1 MSETEAE
8 EPAAAAVRLRNP
20 WWIPPFLGRVPAG
33 VEAGHLRVLGAVA
46 LALFFEEY
54 DLAMLTNALKFIAED
69 LGMAEASLPT
79 YLGVVRLGAL
89 PALFLIPLADRF
101 GRRRIFLLSLAGS
114 GIVTFLTAFS
124 RTPAEFVLLQMCC
137 RAFFVAGSAV
147 SVVMISEEF
156 PARSRGWGIGMLA
169 ALGVSGHGFAALLF
183 SQIDFLPFGWRFLYA
198 VGIVPVVFLPLF
210 AARLRETRRFEAH
223 RAGLG
228 AEDGG
233 GGVLGALAPAFRL
246 ARHHPLR
253 AVGITLTAGVASLG
267 MIAAFQFTSYYVL
280 KVHGWSPGDYA
291 LMVLVGG
298 GVGIIGNV
306 VAGHLGDV
314 VGRRRVG
321 FLVLAAFPLFV
332 TLFYRAPGFLVPLA
346 FVGFVFCS
354 SAGRTILRAFSTELF
369 PTSQRGTAAGW
380 FALVDTLGAAGGL
393 LLLGAGAREEGDV
406 ERLIPYLT
414 SMVLVGGIA
423 LLFFPETGRREL
435 EEISAD
441 PPGGGPGA

>member
-1 MSETEAE
+1 MSEAGAAE
-8 EPAAAAVRLRNP
+8 PRAAAARLRNP
-20 WWIPPFLGRVPAG
+20 WWMPPFLGRVPVG
-33 VEAGHLRVLGAVA
+33 VKAGHLRVLGAVA

-69 LGMAEASLPT
+69 LGMAEAALPT

-101 GRRRIFLLSLAGS
+101 GRRRVFLFSLAGS

-124 RTPAEFVLLQMCC
+124 RTPTEFVFLQMCC

-147 SVVMISEEF
+147 SVVMITEEF
-156 PARSRGWGIGMLA
+156 PAHSRGWGIGMLA

-183 SQIDFLPFGWRFLYA
+183 SQIEHLPFGWRFLYA
-198 VGIVPVVFLPLF
+198 VGIVPVLFLPLF
-210 AARLRETRRFEAH
+210 AARLRETRRFEVH
-223 RAGLG
+223 RAEREDAGSGTGLS
-228 AEDGG
+228 ATFAP
-233 GGVLGALAPAFRL
+233 ALAL

-253 AVGITLTAGVASLG
+253 ALGITLTAGVASLG

-280 KVHGWSPGDYA
+280 KVHGWSAGDYA
-291 LMVLVGG
+291 LMVLLGG

-321 FLVLAAFPLFV
+321 FLVLAAFPGFV
-332 TLFYRAPGFLVPLA
+332 TLFYRAPGILVPLA

-393 LLLGAGAREEGDV
+393 LLLGVGARQEGDV
-406 ERLIPYLT
+406 ARLIPYLT
-414 SMVLVGGIA
+414 SLVLLGGVA

-435 EEISAD
+435 EEISSD
-441 PPGGGPGA
+441 PERRLPPT